1 MTSILRRKAATVA
14 FVVLAL
20 TLAGGGMAVA
30 KPAAQSPTEA
40 VQAGGRPR
48 ANVQPPV
55 TAAERVA
62 ARAALA
68 EGDVGVAAVGT
79 LYAAV
84 VEQDP
89 ATGVWKVTR
98 ASHAGTGVTQVGV
111 GWFSV
116 TFPVPVVAGVYT
128 ATLGTT
134 DRRNVPPTGEIAVS
148 PRRDLDTA
156 VFVATRH
163 SGGGARSLPFH
174 LVVHQVV

>member
-30 KPAAQSPTEA
+30 KPIAQSPTEA
-40 VQAGGRPR
+40 VQAERQPR
-48 ANVQPPV
+48 GNTQPPV

-68 EGDVGVAAVGT
+68 KGEAGIAAVGT
-79 LYAAV
+79 LYAVV
-84 VEQDP
+84 VEQN
-89 ATGVWKVTR
+89 AVTGVWQVTR
-98 ASHAGTGVTQVGV
+98 SSHPGVTVTQVGV
-111 GWFSV
+111 GWYSV
-116 TFPVPVVAGVYT
+116 NFPVNVSTAVYH

-134 DRRNVPPTGEIAVS
+134 NAYLVPPTGEVAVA
-148 PRRDLDTA
+148 PRRDLVNS
-156 VFVATRH
+156 VFVATRN

-174 LVVHQVV
+174 LVVHQIV